1 MCLKLGITH
10 YGNNKGCR
18 KISSFIICIHP
29 KISLGSSNKEAKRE
43 DETCSMH
50 RTEEECIQMSI
61 GKPEGKSPLNHE
73 CFNTYFKLRGEWS
86 FSCFGDF
93 TPVETALVHT
103 GKEAGWAS

>member
-1 MCLKLGITH
+1 
-10 YGNNKGCR
+10 
-18 KISSFIICIHP
+18 
-29 KISLGSSNKEAKRE
+29 
-43 DETCSMH
+43 
-50 RTEEECIQMSI
+50 MSI

-103 GKEAGWAS
+103 GKEAGWASQPVQTPWRGASLTTPRNQYTIPWTSSCYSSHYNGWAIRDIVLF